1 MDDQYTRRINDRS
14 GLASEARAT
23 VEELITLLK
32 TVTDALIL
40 IARTCESSP
49 LTGPELMQLMPAL
62 KRFESARRGLAIVD
76 ARVVETVAAEQMSRL
91 LGTTRPDDFL
101 VEELK
106 LTRREA
112 STRVR
117 ASTFLGE
124 HPEIGASAHASLRAG
139 DLTMNGIDDM
149 AKELLALDDRAE
161 RTASDIAD
169 EVIARSPAHGPH
181 GAGALCRKLVKEE
194 NRRFPRDPNAAHR
207 ERRLSVGKQDK
218 DGGAKVNGY
227 LDAATLAL
235 LEAWL
240 LVHGVKKGSH
250 DDGRTPAQRN
260 ADALDLA
267 LRTAHEAHPR
277 VKGKPMCTVIAALNI
292 DDLAAATGASP
303 ANEQRPPGPHPGT
316 HPTRVTVKA
325 GSGVELGLIDLLRLG
340 LSEEMYVAV
349 LDPDAPVIDS
359 KLKLG
364 RTMRSATLD
373 QRIALQLLDG
383 TCQHP
388 GCRRPHDACDAH
400 HLVAWL
406 LGGATDLENLT
417 LLCRRHHSD
426 NDDTR
431 ADPRRGHMTPRTEHP
446 RGRTGWARPAG
457 PDGTRQVRFNNRSG
471 AAA

>member
-1 MDDQYTRRINDRS
+1 MDDKISRRINDRS
-14 GLASEARAT
+14 GLTGRAQATTEEFIALLTTAAEALT
-23 VEELITLLK
+23 
-32 TVTDALIL
+32 ALAYL
-40 IARTCESSP
+40 YESSD
-49 LTGPELMQLMPAL
+49 LTAATLMRLMPAL
-62 KRFESARRGLAIVD
+62 KRFETARRGLAVID
-76 ARVVETVAAEQMSRL
+76 ARITETVAAEHMSRV

-112 STRVR
+112 TTRVR
-117 ASTFLGE
+117 ASAFLGE
-124 HPEIGASAHASLRAG
+124 HPEITASAHAALRAG
-139 DLTMNGIDDM
+139 NLTMKGVSDM
-149 AKELLALDDRAE
+149 AKELDALDDRVE
-161 RTASDIAD
+161 RSPGDIAG
-169 EVIARSPAHGPH
+169 EVISRSPAHGPH
-181 GAGALCRKLVKEE
+181 GAGPLCRALVKEH
-194 NRRFPRDPNAAHR
+194 NKCFPRDPNAAHR
-207 ERRLSVGKQDK
+207 RRRLSIGKQDG
-218 DGGAKVNGY
+218 DGGAKINGY
-227 LDAATLAL
+227 LDAAPLAL

-240 LVHGVKKGSH
+240 LTHGVKKGIH

-260 ADALDLA
+260 ADAMDLA
-267 LRTAHEAHPR
+267 LRAAHEARPR
-277 VKGKPMCTVIAALNI
+277 VKGKPMCTVIAALNA
-292 DDLAAATGASP
+292 DDLAAATGTSP
-303 ANEQRPPGPHPGT
+303 KNQQSPPIHRPAT

-325 GSGVELGLIDLLRLG
+325 GSGIELGLIDLLRLG
-340 LSEEMYVAV
+340 LSEEMYAAV
-349 LDPDAPVIDS
+349 LDPDAPTVDAQ
-359 KLKLG
+359 LKLG
-364 RTMRSATLD
+364 RTKRSATLE

-388 GCRRPHDACDAH
+388 GCRRPPDACDAH

-406 LGGATDLENLT
+406 LGGGTDLENLT